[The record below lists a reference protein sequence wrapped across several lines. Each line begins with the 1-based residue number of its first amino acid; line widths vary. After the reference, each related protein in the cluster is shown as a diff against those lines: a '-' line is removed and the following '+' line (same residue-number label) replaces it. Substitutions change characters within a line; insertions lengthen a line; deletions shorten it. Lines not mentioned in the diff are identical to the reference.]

1 MIFGN
6 IHLFP
11 IFMELTLHRQKT
23 PFSYFNVSGTQTST
37 KSPGNL
43 RASIFGR
50 KKDYG
55 KRKQANGGPRA
66 KRRWPTRPQY
76 QAAWDPLVRASWL
89 RCLRSLLHRHRLD
102 LKTPIKKVPRRSLEG
117 APHKHRNT
125 ETEIR
130 SCRLEGENS
139 GGALPAWSP
148 SSPTTSP
155 PSPWWR
161 GSSPPLD
168 YGFVEVTYVS
178 LLSWASLISTVWA
191 AEHDYGHRCN
201 TFVVDLY
208 ELIYVWDCNV
218 CFSYEYR
225 CILCTPFL
233 STCFD
238 QACLWERVW
247 GNVCISWSN
256 GGWLVQWTWEKVLR
270 STLVSLPY
278 FVASLGIN

>member
-23 PFSYFNVSGTQTST
+23 PFSYFNVSGPQTST

-55 KRKQANGGPRA
+55 KRKQANGDPRA
-66 KRRWPTRPQY
+66 KR
-76 QAAWDPLVRASWL
+76 AWLCCR
-89 RCLRSLLHRHRLD
+89 RSLLHRLRLD
-102 LKTPIKKVPRRSLEG
+102 LKTSIKKVPRRSLEG

-130 SCRLEGENS
+130 SCRLEGGNS
-139 GGALPAWSP
+139 GGALPVWSP
-148 SSPTTSP
+148 SSPSTSP

-191 AEHDYGHRCN
+191 AEHDYGHLCN
-201 TFVVDLY
+201 TFVVDL
-208 ELIYVWDCNV
+208 
-218 CFSYEYR
+218 FMS
-225 CILCTPFL
+225 
-233 STCFD
+233 
-238 QACLWERVW
+238 
-247 GNVCISWSN
+247 
-256 GGWLVQWTWEKVLR
+256 
-270 STLVSLPY
+270 
-278 FVASLGIN
+278 

>member
-1 MIFGN
+1 MILG
-6 IHLFP
+6 ILHSFP
-11 IFMELTLHRQKT
+11 IYLELTLHRQKT
-23 PFSYFNVSGTQTST
+23 LVLYFNVSGTQTST

-50 KKDYG
+50 KKTCG
-55 KRKQANGGPRA
+55 RRKRANGGSRA
-66 KRRWPTRPQY
+66 KRGGPTWPGTV
-76 QAAWDPLVRASWL
+76 AAWDPHIWASWL
-89 RCLRSLLHRHRLD
+89 RCLRSFLHRHRLD

-148 SSPTTSP
+148 SSPSTSP

-191 AEHDYGHRCN
+191 AEHDYGHLCN
-201 TFVVDLY
+201 TFVVDL
-208 ELIYVWDCNV
+208 
-218 CFSYEYR
+218 FMS
-225 CILCTPFL
+225 
-233 STCFD
+233 
-238 QACLWERVW
+238 
-247 GNVCISWSN
+247 
-256 GGWLVQWTWEKVLR
+256 
-270 STLVSLPY
+270 
-278 FVASLGIN
+278 

>member
-66 KRRWPTRPQY
+66 KRAWPTRPGTVV
-76 QAAWDPLVRASWL
+76 AWDPPVWASWL
-89 RCLRSLLHRHRLD
+89 RCRRSSLHRLRLD
-102 LKTPIKKVPRRSLEG
+102 LKTSIKKVPRRSLEG
-117 APHKHRNT
+117 APQKHRNT

-139 GGALPAWSP
+139 GGALPVWSP
-148 SSPTTSP
+148 SSPSTSP
-155 PSPWWR
+155 PSP
-161 GSSPPLD
+161 
-168 YGFVEVTYVS
+168 
-178 LLSWASLISTVWA
+178 
-191 AEHDYGHRCN
+191 
-201 TFVVDLY
+201 
-208 ELIYVWDCNV
+208 
-218 CFSYEYR
+218 
-225 CILCTPFL
+225 
-233 STCFD
+233 
-238 QACLWERVW
+238 
-247 GNVCISWSN
+247 
-256 GGWLVQWTWEKVLR
+256 
-270 STLVSLPY
+270 
-278 FVASLGIN
+278 